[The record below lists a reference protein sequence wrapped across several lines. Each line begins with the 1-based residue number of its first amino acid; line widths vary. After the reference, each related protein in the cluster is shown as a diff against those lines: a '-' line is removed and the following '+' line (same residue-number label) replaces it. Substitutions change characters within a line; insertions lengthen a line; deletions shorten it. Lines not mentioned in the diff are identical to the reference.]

1 MQHLVFNQAISR
13 VRPDGSI
20 KVAGRCKQAE
30 FRIEEFL
37 GDTSRILQFANMNQ
51 QINAFEYEI
60 GLLVINQEFE
70 TNAGIG
76 IQ

>member
-20 KVAGRCKQAE
+20 KVAGRCKQAK

-70 TNAGIG
+70 TNTGIG